1 VRSLLA
7 TFCSIA
13 LCAVAF
19 AAPPLALKEG
29 ESLEYKVDWAVIPS
43 AGSITIRAKTVT
55 EPNQSPRLSILT
67 ETATRNV
74 ARALLKF
81 NASSESIFDIQNG
94 RLMNIAE
101 SSYSRGRT
109 RSHTVAFSYKDHT
122 AIYKDDTTKTISVPE
137 GYPTDL
143 ITCLLSMRN
152 ITLYPG
158 QSHEA
163 LVLFENDFYD
173 LTIHALNYEEIETP
187 LGAFRTLV
195 LEPRMEHSPPKGM
208 FKKGTTV
215 RVWISQDANPLPVR
229 FRVNFKFGAGTANLV
244 RYTPPAPSKSDNLK
258 AK

>member
-1 VRSLLA
+1 
-7 TFCSIA
+7 
-13 LCAVAF
+13 
-19 AAPPLALKEG
+19 
-29 ESLEYKVDWAVIPS
+29 
-43 AGSITIRAKTVT
+43 
-55 EPNQSPRLSILT
+55 
-67 ETATRNV
+67 
-74 ARALLKF
+74 
-81 NASSESIFDIQNG
+81 
-94 RLMNIAE
+94 
-101 SSYSRGRT
+101 
-109 RSHTVAFSYKDHT
+109 
-122 AIYKDDTTKTISVPE
+122 
-137 GYPTDL
+137 
-143 ITCLLSMRN
+143 MRN

-229 FRVNFKFGAGTANLV
+229 FRVNFKFCAGTANLV